1 MIWGLMLTRS
11 YVDVPSG
18 SYEPSMT
25 VLLPPP
31 PPPPQQYVEDYPF
44 SPTTP
49 QDLQFLSV
57 ASFPGH
63 NYEYEDYLSQAYQ
76 QPAEDVAQEMTEPE
90 RDPLLSMLAEMAER
104 DGFEGGSEDVW
115 MGGGEEN

>member
-1 MIWGLMLTRS
+1 MLTRS
-11 YVDVPSG
+11 YVGVPLAP
-18 SYEPSMT
+18 YEPSAA
-25 VLLPPP
+25 VPLPPP
-31 PPPPQQYVEDYPF
+31 PPPLQQYIEEYPF

-76 QPAEDVAQEMTEPE
+76 QSTEDVVQETVEPE

-104 DGFEGGSEDVW
+104 DGFERNGEDVW
-115 MGGGEEN
+115 MGGGEES